1 MYPIC
6 FIFILIKSVFHINL
20 SLFKTLKV
28 KNKKYKF
35 GKTRLI
41 KSN

>member
-1 MYPIC
+1 MYPVC
-6 FIFILIKSVFHINL
+6 FIFILIKSVFYINL
-20 SLFKTLKV
+20 SLFKILKV
-28 KNKKYKF
+28 ENKKYKF